1 MEITALL
8 VLQYALLI
16 ETAALV
22 LFILVIPS
30 SGWTRIKA
38 KIKKT
43 GAIVTVCTDDGF
55 EKDYVMKADLDHGI
69 FSGKKDALVFTPEPK
84 FVETEVEVINDDGTT
99 RKETKTMLDITT
111 DSKKTIDEAIQHR
124 SFTDTG
130 LPHYTGLASK
140 GIAVTPRLL
149 ALIKEVNTKVDEE
162 RIRFFKLV
170 EPHILKSYIRATFS
184 QQTIENIKF
193 AAEQRGYLRKPLSDN
208 LKKFAIPIMLILV
221 VGVAIWA
228 VLSGYI
234 DLSAYG
240 IGVSKVIPT

>member
-8 VLQYALLI
+8 VFQYALLI
-16 ETAALV
+16 ETAALF
-22 LFILVIPS
+22 LFILMIPG

-69 FSGKKDALVFTPEPK
+69 FSGKKDTLVFTPEPK
-84 FVETEVEVINDDGTT
+84 FVEVKIEVIQEDGTP
-99 RKETKTMLDITT
+99 KKVKKTMLDIPI

-149 ALIKEVNTKVDEE
+149 ALIQEVNTKVDED
-162 RIRFFKLV
+162 RIRFFKPV

-193 AAEQRGYLRKPLSDN
+193 AAEQRGFLRKPLSDG
-208 LKKFAIPIMLILV
+208 LKKFAIPVMLLLV

-240 IGVSKVIPT
+240 IGAPKVV

>member
-8 VLQYALLI
+8 VLQYALLV
-16 ETAALV
+16 ETAALF
-22 LFILVIPS
+22 LFIRAIPG

-69 FSGKKDALVFTPEPK
+69 FSGKKDALIFTPEPK
-84 FVETEVEVINDDGTT
+84 FVETKIEVMQEDGSAQ
-99 RKETKTMLDITT
+99 KVNKTMLDITS
-111 DSKKTIDEAIQHR
+111 DAKKTIDEAIQHR

-149 ALIKEVNTKVDEE
+149 ALIKEVNTKVNED
-162 RIRFFKLV
+162 RIRLFTLI

-193 AAEQRGYLRKPLSDN
+193 AAEQRGFLRKPLSDG
-208 LKKFAIPIMLILV
+208 LKKFAIPVMLILV

-240 IGVSKVIPT
+240 IGAPKVV

>member
-8 VLQYALLI
+8 VFQYALLI

-22 LFILVIPS
+22 LFILMIPK

-38 KIKKT
+38 KLKKT
-43 GAIVTVCTDDGF
+43 GAIVTICTDDGF
-55 EKDYVMKADLDHGI
+55 ERDHVMKANLDHGI
-69 FSGKKDALVFTPEPK
+69 FSGKKDTLVFTPEPK
-84 FVETEVEVINDDGTT
+84 FVETNVEIMKEDGTT
-99 RKETKTMLDITT
+99 EKVKKTMLDISTS
-111 DSKKTIDEAIQHR
+111 SKKTIDEAIQHR

-149 ALIKEVNTKVDEE
+149 ALIKEVNMKAKEGQ
-162 RIRFFKLV
+162 IRYFTLV
-170 EPHILKSYIRATFS
+170 EPHILKSYIRSTFS

-193 AAEQRGYLRKPLSDN
+193 AAEQRGFLRKPMADG
-208 LKKFAIPIMLILV
+208 LKKFAIPVMLIFV
-221 VGVAIWA
+221 VGLAIWA

-234 DLSAYG
+234 DLSSYG
-240 IGVSKVIPT
+240 IGAPKVA

>member
-1 MEITALL
+1 MMVITEVL
-8 VLQYALLI
+8 VYQYALLI
-16 ETAALV
+16 VTAALV
-22 LFILVIPS
+22 LFMLAIPG

-38 KIKKT
+38 KLKKS

-55 EKDYVMKADLDHGI
+55 EKDYVMKANLDHGI
-69 FSGKKDALVFTPEPK
+69 FSGKGKTLIFTPEPK
-84 FVETEVEVINDDGTT
+84 FVENEVVVLDENQIPSTV
-99 RKETKTMLDITT
+99 KKTMLEIPIA
-111 DSKKTIDEAIQHR
+111 SKKIIDEAIQHR

-140 GIAVTPRLL
+140 GIAVTPQLL
-149 ALIKEVNTKVDEE
+149 ALIKEVDMNADEN
-162 RIRFFKLV
+162 RIRFFQMV
-170 EPHILKSYIRATFS
+170 QPEILKSYIRATFS

-193 AAEQRGYLRKPLSDN
+193 AAEQRGFLRKPMSDG
-208 LKKFAIPIMLILV
+208 LKKFAIPIMLLLV

-240 IGVSKVIPT
+240 IGVPKGV

>member
-1 MEITALL
+1 MIITGLM
-8 VLQYALLI
+8 VYQYAILI

-22 LFILVIPS
+22 LFILAIPG

-38 KIKKT
+38 KMKKT
-43 GAIVTVCTDDGF
+43 GVIVTTCTDDGF

-69 FSGKKDALVFTPEPK
+69 FSGKKETLVFTPEPK
-84 FVETEVEVINDDGTT
+84 FVDREVEVENEDGTT
-99 RKETKTMLDITT
+99 EKVKKTMLDITT
-111 DSKKTIDEAIQHR
+111 NKKKVIDEAIQHR

-149 ALIKEVNTKVDEE
+149 ALIKEVNMDAEE
-162 RIRFFKLV
+162 DQIRHFTLI
-170 EPHILKSYIRATFS
+170 EPHILKSYIRSTFS

-193 AAEQRGYLRKPLSDN
+193 AAEQRGFLRKPMADGI
-208 LKKFAIPIMLILV
+208 KKYAIPIMLILV

-228 VLSGYI
+228 ILSGYI

-240 IGVSKVIPT
+240 IGAPKVVPT

>member
-1 MEITALL
+1 MMITALL
-8 VLQYALLI
+8 IYQYALLL
-16 ETAALV
+16 ETAILV
-22 LFILVIPS
+22 LFIILIPG

-38 KIKKT
+38 KLKRT
-43 GAIVTVCTDDGF
+43 GAIVTACTDDGF
-55 EKDYVMKADLDHGI
+55 EKDYVMKANLDHGI
-69 FSGKKDALVFTPEPK
+69 FSGKKDTLVFTPEPK
-84 FVETEVEVINDDGTT
+84 FVEKEVEVANEDGTT
-99 RKETKTMLDITT
+99 ETVTKTMLDISTN
-111 DSKKTIDEAIQHR
+111 SKKVVDEAIQHR

-149 ALIKEVNTKVDEE
+149 ALIKEVNMDASEDQ
-162 RIRFFKLV
+162 IRYFTLI

-193 AAEQRGYLRKPLSDN
+193 AAEQRGFLRKPMADGI
-208 LKKFAIPIMLILV
+208 KKFAIPIMAILLIGV
-221 VGVAIWA
+221 VVWM

-240 IGVSKVIPT
+240 IGATKVA